1 MCEHKVTRIILI
13 DSHTFKINNL
23 DSFLSKISCLLK
35 EDSVTS
41 QNPINILLIHKMLF
55 VQSRTPPWVR
65 GLKRN
70 DELFADFTN
79 DVAPPRGCVD

>member
-55 VQSRTPPWVR
+55 VQSRTP
-65 GLKRN
+65 
-70 DELFADFTN
+70 
-79 DVAPPRGCVD
+79 RGCVD